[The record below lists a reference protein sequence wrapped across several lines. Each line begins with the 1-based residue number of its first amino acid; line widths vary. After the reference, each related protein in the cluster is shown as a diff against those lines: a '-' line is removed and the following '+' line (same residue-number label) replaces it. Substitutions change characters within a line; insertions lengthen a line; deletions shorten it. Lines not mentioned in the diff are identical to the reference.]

1 MPQGILLIAASFS
14 QRVLAVWAKM
24 TAIIRSPIA
33 DLKEQKN
40 MTEYELKCHWLLPPL
55 FEFCPPFL
63 PISDIFSLS

>member
-1 MPQGILLIAASFS
+1 MPGGILLIAASFS

-40 MTEYELKCHWLLPPL
+40 MTEYELKCH
-55 FEFCPPFL
+55 
-63 PISDIFSLS
+63 